1 MWVRGLV
8 LNSIVKKIKI
18 FISSVQVEFASERIA
33 INEYILGDALLGKFF
48 EPFIFELLPA
58 TNESSEQL
66 YLREVEKSEIYIG
79 LFGKEYGFENK
90 TCISATEHEFNHA
103 TLHHKT
109 RLIFITQHSS
119 KERSVKQNAFIEKVQ
134 GNLIRKRFGTVE
146 ELKALIYSSLIN
158 YLIEKEIIR
167 TGPFDATFHSTATLN
182 DLDIDK
188 VRDFVS
194 VARSKRGFPLQE
206 TAAIEDVLTHLNLLN
221 DGRIT
226 NAAILLFGKAPQRF
240 FINSEVRCAFFHG
253 NIIEK
258 PIPSYKVYKGD
269 VFELVSQAE
278 EFVMSKLNY
287 AVGTRSQE
295 TSIPGKYEIPR
306 EIIAEAIVNAIAHR
320 DYTNNGSVQVMLFHD
335 RLEVIN
341 PGELPL
347 GWTTEKL
354 KKVHTSVP
362 ANPLLAEPMY
372 LKGYIERLGTGTSDI
387 VRIARANGLKEPEFE
402 QDDTFN

>member
-1 MWVRGLV
+1 M
-8 LNSIVKKIKI
+8 
-18 FISSVQVEFASERIA
+18 
-33 INEYILGDALLGKFF
+33 
-48 EPFIFELLPA
+48 
-58 TNESSEQL
+58 
-66 YLREVEKSEIYIG
+66 
-79 LFGKEYGFENK
+79 
-90 TCISATEHEFNHA
+90 
-103 TLHHKT
+103 HHKT

-119 KERSVKQNAFIEKVQ
+119 KERSVKQNAFIEKVK

-167 TGPFDATFHSTATLN
+167 TGPFDATFHSTVTLN
-182 DLDIDK
+182 DLDVDK
-188 VRDFVS
+188 IRDFVS

-278 EFVMSKLNY
+278 KFVMSKLNY
-287 AVGTRSQE
+287 AVGTCSQE
-295 TSIPGKYEIPR
+295 TSIPGKYELPR

-387 VRIARANGLKEPEFE
+387 VRIAR
-402 QDDTFN
+402 